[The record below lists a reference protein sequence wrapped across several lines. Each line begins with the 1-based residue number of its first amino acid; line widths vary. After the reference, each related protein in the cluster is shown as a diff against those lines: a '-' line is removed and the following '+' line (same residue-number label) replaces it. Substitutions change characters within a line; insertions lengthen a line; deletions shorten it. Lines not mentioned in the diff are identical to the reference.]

1 MRKAKKDYSLIPP
14 DFTDNGSLA
23 QVDDCNRAKLHK
35 LDIFHNG
42 WLGVITVKD
51 LFGRAVSFG
60 LGFAVTSKEQ
70 LEKLADEWVKKG
82 EITKAES
89 SVYVDELLK
98 KGEETR
104 NKIEEMIRDRV
115 QAIVG
120 ERYVTREQYEQLE
133 QRVVALEH
141 KETPVD

>member
-1 MRKAKKDYSLIPP
+1 M
-14 DFTDNGSLA
+14 
-23 QVDDCNRAKLHK
+23 
-35 LDIFHNG
+35 
-42 WLGVITVKD
+42 KD

-70 LEKLADEWVKKG
+70 VEKLAEEWVRKG

-104 NKIEEMIRDRV
+104 NKIEEMIRERV
-115 QAIVG
+115 QSIIG
-120 ERYVTREQYEQLE
+120 EKYVTREQYEQLE
-133 QRVVALEH
+133 QRVAALEQ
-141 KETPVD
+141 KDTAAD